1 MNLFFNNLLSNIPSI
16 PQAFNQRRGC
26 GYSSSARGLDKDTFV
41 KTSDVSFTGRKGSGS
56 TKRGEPLKELDNIT
70 CPYSGIKMI
79 TTKKMDKI
87 ERELN
92 KCSNIQERIE
102 VLRPYRHCMQELE
115 RGIFDIFHGY
125 SINYPDKTM
134 NDCLHELKPDCLAE
148 LRIEQFKV
156 LDDVDATSNK
166 LDAKTAL
173 KVREVTTNARKIILE
188 DREDQIFKRKDLL
201 AEIHE
206 VTKDYPDQKI
216 VEEMWTKA
224 SKLPKSTNNFNAFV
238 VKYADRSPQ
247 EIAARMLRPSVASI
261 EHIRPANPQSDDVE
275 PGDNSMCNF
284 MLAARDWNSGRG
296 NTPLPEFI
304 GRHPDIPKH
313 SQKYIDDIIKAIHKG
328 KLQDYDWYPYVLKE
342 KLYNESEGL
351 IDLKLD
357 KYKIGYDLAFK
368 KAPVEVHEVY
378 DKLCKQNEVMRTF
391 IEGIPAES

>member
-26 GYSSSARGLDKDTFV
+26 GYSSSARGLNRDTFM
-41 KTSDVSFTGRKGSGS
+41 KTSDVNFTGRKGSGS

-92 KCSNIQERIE
+92 KCSNIQGRIE

-115 RGIFDIFHGY
+115 REIYDIFHGY

-328 KLQDYDWYPYVLKE
+328 KLQDYDWYPYVIKE

-357 KYKIGYDLAFK
+357 KYKIDYNLAFNQ
-368 KAPVEVHEVY
+368 ASPEVLEVY
-378 DKLCKQNEVMRTF
+378 EKLCKQNEVMRTF
-391 IEGIPAES
+391 IEGIPPQD

>member
-1 MNLFFNNLLSNIPSI
+1 MNLFFNNFLSNIPSI
-16 PQAFNQRRGC
+16 PQAFNQKQGRSYATRT
-26 GYSSSARGLDKDTFV
+26 RGLDKDIFE
-41 KTSDVSFTGRKGSGS
+41 KTSNVSFTGRKGSGS
-56 TKRGEPLKELDNIT
+56 TKKGEPLKELDNIT

-87 ERELN
+87 ERELG
-92 KCSNIQERIE
+92 KCTNVQERIE

-115 RGIFDIFHGY
+115 RDIYDIFLGY

-156 LDDVDATSNK
+156 LDDVDTISNK

-188 DREDQIFKRKDLL
+188 DREDRIFKRKDILT
-201 AEIHE
+201 EIHD

-216 VEEMWTKA
+216 IEEMWSKA

-247 EIAARMLRPSVASI
+247 EIAAKMLRPSVASI
-261 EHIRPANPQSDDVE
+261 EHIRPANPDSDDVE
-275 PGDNSMCNF
+275 PGDNTMCNF
-284 MLAARDWNSGRG
+284 MLAARDWNSGRS

-304 GRHPDIPKH
+304 KRHPDIPKH

-328 KLQDYDWYPYVLKE
+328 KLQDYDWYPYVIKE

-357 KYKIGYDLAFK
+357 KYKIDFDQAFYN
-368 KAPVEVHEVY
+368 APSEVFEIY
-378 DKLCKQNEVMRTF
+378 DKLCKQNGVMRTF
-391 IEGIPAES
+391 IENIPAKE